1 LTFTL
6 ISTPL
11 LVSRSEALPTLL
23 PAPSLICACAW
34 FYTMA
39 FAASYVIAVLF
50 VLVVAAND
58 DDQIS
63 HNVKRG
69 CYPTKI
75 PFQHSL
81 PSQIKYL
88 PHPDATKDLLR

>member
-58 DDQIS
+58 DDKVDFILFLKGVTTS
-63 HNVKRG
+63 VPGFGFGFDFRCRN
-69 CYPTKI
+69 
-75 PFQHSL
+75 
-81 PSQIKYL
+81 YL
-88 PHPDATKDLLR
+88 WFVFFH